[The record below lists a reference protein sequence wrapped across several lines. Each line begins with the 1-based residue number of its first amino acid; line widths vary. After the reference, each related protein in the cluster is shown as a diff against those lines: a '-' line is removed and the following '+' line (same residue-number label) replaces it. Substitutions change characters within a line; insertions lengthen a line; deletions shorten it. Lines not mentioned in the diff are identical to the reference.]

1 MSIESVSVTQSAV
14 VDATY
19 INLDE
24 QFCVL
29 KEGSCVSLTSRS
41 TLSYQLA
48 TLGASGL
55 HLRLTGNTGTGFF
68 SKDWIPCS
76 MIEQLIIGA
85 TELTSTSFKAIF
97 PNKSVNTGG
106 FVMAVLKDLGL
117 LRVNEQNSRWHAHVA
132 DMTFE
137 RIAIEPMIE
146 EEEAQAVTGTKG
158 KRKSKEV

>member
-14 VDATY
+14 VDATD

-29 KEGSCVSLTSRS
+29 REGSCASLTSRS
-41 TLSYQLA
+41 ILSYQLA
-48 TLGASGL
+48 ILCESGL

-68 SKDWIPCS
+68 SKDWMPCS
-76 MIEQLIIGA
+76 VIEQLIIGA

-106 FVMAVLKDLGL
+106 FVMAVLKNLGL
-117 LRVNEQNSRWHAHVA
+117 LRVNEQNSRWHAHVV

-137 RIAIEPMIE
+137 RVAVEPMVG
-146 EEEAQAVTGTKG
+146 EEAQVVTSTKG
-158 KRKSKEV
+158 KRKSKEG

>member
-1 MSIESVSVTQSAV
+1 MSIESVSEIQPVAV
-14 VDATY
+14 ATADT
-19 INLDE
+19 NLDE

-29 KEGSCVSLTSRS
+29 KEGSCASLTGRS

-48 TLGASGL
+48 TLGESGL

-68 SKDWIPCS
+68 SKDWMPCS

-85 TELTSTSFKAIF
+85 TELTSTSFKTIF

-106 FVMAVLKDLGL
+106 FVVAVLKDLGL

-137 RIAIEPMIE
+137 RIAIEPME
-146 EEEAQAVTGTKG
+146 EEEIQTVTGTKG